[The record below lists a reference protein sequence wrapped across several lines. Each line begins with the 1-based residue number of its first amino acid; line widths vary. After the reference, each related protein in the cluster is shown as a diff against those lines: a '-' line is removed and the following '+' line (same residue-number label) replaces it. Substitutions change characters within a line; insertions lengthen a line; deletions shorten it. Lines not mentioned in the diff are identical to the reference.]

1 MLIETNRI
9 IVKDRIRKDYG
20 DIEELAKD
28 IKDNG
33 LINPPVVNPS
43 YELIAGERRLRAL
56 KYLGYEQIE
65 VRVMSVQDALHQLKL
80 EISENENRKDFT
92 FSEKMKWAEELK
104 NEYSKIAKENMSIG
118 GKGSPMLATLNKID
132 SREQVAK
139 DLDMSHGT
147 LTKAQY
153 IYNNASEEMIKQLDE
168 GQLSINKAYND
179 LKGKL
184 KQEQLEKEL
193 LQKQLEAEKNKEPI
207 VIDNT
212 DYSTINR
219 TKELEDALINERKEK
234 DNLNYQLDSLH
245 RKIKLYEEDSRE
257 YKKLQSE
264 IEFLTKKKTD
274 LGNQIQIVNDLSA
287 LVVEIENFLK
297 NKLAPIKY
305 SKSLLYA
312 KNDEIVIENI
322 SDIVSSVRNWCDE
335 MQEYI
340 PNKENYVEVI

>member
-56 KYLGYEQIE
+56 RYLGYKQIE

-104 NEYSKIAKENMSIG
+104 NEYSKIAKENQTY
-118 GKGSPMLATLNKID
+118 GKNLPEVETGRVRDKI
-132 SREQVAK
+132 AK
-139 DLDMSHGT
+139 DLNIGSGET
-147 LTKAQY
+147 FRKSQY

-193 LQKQLEAEKNKEPI
+193 LQKQLEAEKNKEPM

-234 DNLNYQLDSLH
+234 DKLNYQLDSLH

-322 SDIVSSVRNWCDE
+322 SDIVNSVRNWCDE